1 MSRLLSIVVPI
12 KESYEYV
19 KFIIK
24 KIELIDSDDIELII
38 QDNSEHNKEMV
49 DFLSNS
55 GCKAAKYYYRS
66 EALTM
71 TENFELGIANSSG
84 EYLCIL
90 GADDNVSSKIVNV
103 AKYLGKNDIESAI
116 FRKASYNWPG
126 VKFRVHKNL
135 PNLAIHKVTGKIMK
149 IDVEKELEHVM
160 KIGAVSLARLP
171 EPYHGIVRK
180 DTLDRVRERTGRYIP
195 GACPDMAM
203 AVALSQVVKN
213 HILIDAP
220 ITISGHSYNSAGGK
234 GARGEHKGSLKDKP
248 FLPKNIEETWPSVI
262 PKIWTGPTIY
272 ADSLSSALKAFG
284 KQKDFAKLNIEAN
297 YATIS
302 LFFPEYRN
310 LVKEY
315 MKTQD
320 INMTRFYFEYL
331 RKFAKRASVF
341 VKNWA
346 VSQLGISLD
355 KVFYNIENSL
365 EASKIVDD
373 YIMSRLADAPY
384 IH

>member
-1 MSRLLSIVVPI
+1 MSCLLSIVVPI
-12 KESYEYV
+12 KGSYEYV
-19 KFIIK
+19 KSIIR
-24 KIELIDSDDIELII
+24 KIESIDSYEIEIVI
-38 QDNSEHNKEMV
+38 QDNSERNEGIIE
-49 DFLSNS
+49 FLSHS
-55 GCKAAKYYYRS
+55 PCKKSKYFHRS
-66 EALTM
+66 SKMTM
-71 TENFELGIANSSG
+71 TENFELGIANSCG

-90 GADDNVSSKIVNV
+90 GADDNVSSKILDV
-103 AKYLGKNDIESAI
+103 AKYLMRNNIESAI

-126 VKFRVHKNL
+126 MKFRAHKHR
-135 PNLAIHKVTGKIMK
+135 PNLTIHKTTGDIKR
-149 IDVEKELEHVM
+149 IDVEKELEYVK

-171 EPYHGIVRK
+171 EPYHGIIRRK
-180 DTLDRVRERTGRYIP
+180 SLDRVHERTGRYIP

-213 HILIDAP
+213 HIMIDAP
-220 ITISGHSYNSAGGK
+220 ITISGHSYSSAGGK
-234 GARGEHKGSLKDKP
+234 GARGEHKGSLKDKT
-248 FLPKNIEETWPSVI
+248 FLPRNIEETWPSAI

-272 ADSLSSALKAFG
+272 VDSLSSALKAFG
-284 KQKDFAKLNIEAN
+284 KQEDFAELNIEAN

-315 MKTQD
+315 MKTKD
-320 INMTRFYFEYL
+320 INMTRFYYEFV

-355 KVFYNIENSL
+355 KVFYNIQNYARSIKD
-365 EASKIVDD
+365 S
-373 YIMSRLADAPY
+373 
-384 IH
+384 